1 VANQRKNGGP
11 GPNLLRELVGWALLF
26 AVLWGAYTLFKNPTT
41 PPAALT
47 YTEFVTKVEDGQ
59 VKDVKF
65 EIADVIQSGTG
76 TLKDGTKFTTIAP
89 LYDSRLYSL
98 LEEKGVQGDFD
109 KAQTNIW
116 VSLLVNVAPFILLLV
131 VWFFMMQRM
140 QGGQNNQVFGFGKSK
155 AKLFMDN
162 RPRVTFKDVAGLDE
176 AKEETGELIDYLKS
190 PKKFTAMGATIPKG
204 ALLVGPP
211 GCGKT
216 LLARAISGEAKVPF
230 FNVSGSEFVEM
241 FVGVGASRVR
251 DLFAQAKQYAPCIVF
266 IDEIDAVGRHRG
278 AGIGGGN
285 DEREQTLN
293 QLLVEMD
300 GFDAN
305 KGIIILAATNR
316 PDVLDPALLRPGRFD
331 RRIVVDLPDAKG
343 REEILKVHAENKPF
357 GPSVVF
363 STIAKETVGFTGAD
377 LENLLNE
384 SALLAVR
391 RDKQEISMDE
401 IEEAI
406 DKVIAGPQKK
416 SRVISEDER
425 KRIAYH
431 ESGHAVVGRA
441 LTPLE
446 EVHRI
451 SIVSRGM
458 ALGFTLQLPAEDRY
472 MRTRDELLNEVA
484 GLLGGSA
491 SEKLFL
497 GDTSTGPSNDL
508 ERATDIVHRMIR
520 AYGMSDKLG
529 PLTYGKSSDLVFLGK
544 ELSEERNYSEETAQA
559 IDAEA
564 RRFVE
569 EQYARATQVLEK
581 NRTVLE
587 NLVSVLLDKETLQ
600 GGELEEALRGVV
612 DLAGNSIAP
621 VSLAPKP
628 AGADGSTIAPQP
640 IP

>member
-1 VANQRKNGGP
+1 MANQKKNGGTA
-11 GPNLLRELVGWALLF
+11 PNLLKELIGWVLLF
-26 AVLWGAYTLFKNPTT
+26 AVLWGAYSLFKT
-41 PPAALT
+41 PVAQPAPLT
-47 YTEFVTKVEDGQ
+47 YTDFVAKVQAGE

-65 EIADVIQSGTG
+65 EISDVIQTGTG

-89 LYDSRLYSL
+89 LYDASLYPL
-98 LEEKGVQGDFD
+98 LVAKGVQGDFN
-109 KAQTNIW
+109 KAQTSIW
-116 VSLLVNVAPFILLLV
+116 LTLLINVLPFVLLIGF
-131 VWFFMMQRM
+131 WFFMMQRM

-176 AKEETGELIDYLKS
+176 AKEETGELIDYLKN
-190 PKKFTAMGATIPKG
+190 PKKFSVMGAQIPKG

-331 RRIVVDLPDAKG
+331 RRVVVDLPDAKG
-343 REEILKVHAENKPF
+343 REEILKVHASDKPF
-357 GPSVVF
+357 AADVKFG
-363 STIAKETVGFTGAD
+363 TIAKETAGFTGAD

-391 RDKQEISMDE
+391 RGRTDITMDE
-401 IEEAI
+401 VEEAI

-425 KRIAYH
+425 RRIAYH
-431 ESGHAVVGRA
+431 ESGHAVVGKA
-441 LTPLE
+441 LAARE

-458 ALGFTLQLPAEDRY
+458 ALGFTLQLPTEDRY
-472 MRTRDELLNEVA
+472 MRTSEELLRDVA

-497 GDTSTGPSNDL
+497 GSISTGPSNDL
-508 ERATDIVHRMIR
+508 ERATDVVHRMIR
-520 AYGMSDKLG
+520 AYGMSEKLG
-529 PLTYGKSSDLVFLGK
+529 PLTYGKTSDLVFLGK
-544 ELSEERNYSEETAQA
+544 ELSEERNYSEETAQT

-564 RRFVE
+564 RRLVE
-569 EQYARATQVLEK
+569 EQYQRATEVLEM
-581 NRTVLE
+581 NRVVLE
-587 NLVSVLLDKETLQ
+587 NLVTTLLDKETLQ
-600 GGELEEALRGVV
+600 GPELEEALRGVI
-612 DLAGNSIAP
+612 DLTASTVHIQAPASQSGSP
-621 VSLAPKP
+621 VSTQP
-628 AGADGSTIAPQP
+628 AS
-640 IP
+640 

>member
-1 VANQRKNGGP
+1 MADQRKTGGSNR
-11 GPNLLRELVGWALLF
+11 NLMKELIGWVLLF
-26 AVLWGAYTLFKNPTT
+26 IIIWGAYSLFTQ
-41 PPAALT
+41 PAAPATQLS
-47 YTEFVTKVEDGQ
+47 YTEFVAKVRAGE
-59 VKDVKF
+59 VKEVSFAISDV
-65 EIADVIQSGTG
+65 VQTGTG

-89 LYDSRLYSL
+89 LYDASLYPL
-98 LEEKGVQGDFD
+98 LVEKGVQGDFS
-109 KAQTNIW
+109 KVQTSIW
-116 VSLLVNVAPFILLLV
+116 VTLLLNILPYV
-131 VWFFMMQRM
+131 IIIGLWLFMMQRM
-140 QGGQNNQVFGFGKSK
+140 QGGQNNQVFGFGKSR
-155 AKLFMDN
+155 AQLFMDN

-176 AKEETGELIDYLKS
+176 AKEETGELIEYLKN
-190 PKKFTAMGATIPKG
+190 PKKFTAMGAKIPKG

-251 DLFAQAKQYAPCIVF
+251 DLFTQAKQYAPCIVF

-305 KGIIILAATNR
+305 RGIIVLAATNR

-343 REEILKVHAENKPF
+343 REEILKVHASGKPF
-357 GPSVVF
+357 APEVRF
-363 STIAKETVGFTGAD
+363 DTIAKETAGFTGAD

-391 RDKQEISMDE
+391 RGKTTITMDE
-401 IEEAI
+401 VEEAI

-425 KRIAYH
+425 RRIAYH
-431 ESGHAVVGRA
+431 EAGHAVVGKA
-441 LTPLE
+441 LASKE

-458 ALGFTLQLPAEDRY
+458 ALGFTLQLPTEDRY
-472 MRTRDELLNEVA
+472 MRTRDELLREVA

-497 GDTSTGPSNDL
+497 GSISTGPSNDL

-544 ELSEERNYSEETAQA
+544 ELSEERNYSEATAEE

-564 RRFVE
+564 RRLVE
-569 EQYARATQVLEK
+569 QQYQRATEVLET
-581 NRTVLE
+581 NRDALE
-587 NLVSVLLDKETLQ
+587 HLVALLLEKETLQ
-600 GGELEEALRGVV
+600 GAELDEALRPVKDQTGESGELPAAAAPPQAGPSVGVQ
-612 DLAGNSIAP
+612 
-621 VSLAPKP
+621 P
-628 AGADGSTIAPQP
+628 AS
-640 IP
+640 

>member
-1 VANQRKNGGP
+1 MANQKKNGGSN
-11 GPNLLRELVGWALLF
+11 PNLLKELIGWALLF
-26 AVLWGAYTLFKNPTT
+26 AILWGAWLLFR
-41 PPAALT
+41 PAVAQPAQLT
-47 YTEFVTKVEDGQ
+47 YTDFVAKVQAGE

-65 EIADVIQSGTG
+65 EISDVVQTGTG

-89 LYDSRLYSL
+89 LYDASLYPL
-98 LEEKGVQGDFD
+98 LVEKGVEGDFN
-109 KAQTNIW
+109 KAQTSIW
-116 VSLLVNVAPFILLLV
+116 LTLLINVLPFVLLIGF
-131 VWFFMMQRM
+131 WFFMMQRM

-176 AKEETGELIDYLKS
+176 AKEETGELIDYLKN
-190 PKKFTAMGATIPKG
+190 PKKFSVMGAQIPKG

-331 RRIVVDLPDAKG
+331 RRVVVDLPDAKG
-343 REEILKVHAENKPF
+343 REEILKVHASDKPF
-357 GPSVVF
+357 AADVLF
-363 STIAKETVGFTGAD
+363 ATIAKETAGFTGAD

-391 RDKQEISMDE
+391 RGKTDITMEE
-401 IEEAI
+401 VEEAI

-416 SRVISEDER
+416 SRVISADER
-425 KRIAYH
+425 RRIAYH
-431 ESGHAVVGRA
+431 ESGHAVVGKA
-441 LTPLE
+441 LAARE

-458 ALGFTLQLPAEDRY
+458 ALGFTLQLPTEDRY
-472 MRTRDELLNEVA
+472 MRTSEELLREVA

-497 GDTSTGPSNDL
+497 GSISTGPSNDL
-508 ERATDIVHRMIR
+508 ERATDVVHRMIR
-520 AYGMSDKLG
+520 AYGMSEKLG
-529 PLTYGKSSDLVFLGK
+529 PLTYGKTSDLVFLGK
-544 ELSEERNYSEETAQA
+544 ELSEERNYSEETAQT

-564 RRFVE
+564 RRLVE
-569 EQYARATQVLEK
+569 EQYRRATEVLEM
-581 NRTVLE
+581 NRAVLE
-587 NLVSVLLDKETLQ
+587 NLVTVLLDKETLQ
-600 GGELEEALRGVV
+600 GPELEEALRGVI
-612 DLAGNSIAP
+612 DLTASTVHVQAPASQSGLP
-621 VSLAPKP
+621 VSTQP
-628 AGADGSTIAPQP
+628 A
-640 IP
+640 

>member
-1 VANQRKNGGP
+1 MANQKKNGGSN
-11 GPNLLRELVGWALLF
+11 PNLLKELIGWVLLL
-26 AVLWGAYTLFKNPTT
+26 AILWGAYSLFKT
-41 PPAALT
+41 PVAQPAQLT
-47 YTEFVTKVEDGQ
+47 YTDFVAKVQAGE

-65 EIADVIQSGTG
+65 EISDVVQTGTG

-89 LYDSRLYSL
+89 LYDASLYPL
-98 LEEKGVQGDFD
+98 LVAKGVQGDFN
-109 KAQTNIW
+109 KAQTSIW
-116 VSLLVNVAPFILLLV
+116 LTLLINVLPFVLLIGF
-131 VWFFMMQRM
+131 WFFMMQRM

-176 AKEETGELIDYLKS
+176 AKEETGELIDYLKN
-190 PKKFTAMGATIPKG
+190 PKKFSVMGAQIPKG

-331 RRIVVDLPDAKG
+331 RRVVVDLPDARG
-343 REEILKVHAENKPF
+343 REEILKVHASDKPF
-357 GPSVVF
+357 AADVMF
-363 STIAKETVGFTGAD
+363 ATIAKETAGFTGAD

-391 RDKQEISMDE
+391 RGKKDITMEE
-401 IEEAI
+401 VEEAI

-416 SRVISEDER
+416 SRIISDDER
-425 KRIAYH
+425 RRIAYH
-431 ESGHAVVGRA
+431 ESGHAVVGKA
-441 LTPLE
+441 LAARE

-458 ALGFTLQLPAEDRY
+458 ALGFTLQLPTEDRY
-472 MRTRDELLNEVA
+472 MRTSEELLREVA

-497 GDTSTGPSNDL
+497 GSISTGPSNDL
-508 ERATDIVHRMIR
+508 ERATDVVHRMVR
-520 AYGMSDKLG
+520 AYGMSEKLG
-529 PLTYGKSSDLVFLGK
+529 PLTYGKTSDLVFLGK
-544 ELSEERNYSEETAQA
+544 ELSEERNYSEETAQI

-564 RRFVE
+564 RRLVE
-569 EQYARATQVLEK
+569 EQYQRATEVLEM
-581 NRTVLE
+581 NRVVLD
-587 NLVSVLLDKETLQ
+587 NLVTVLLDKETLQ
-600 GGELEEALRGVV
+600 GPELEEALRGVI
-612 DLAGNSIAP
+612 DLTASTVHIQAPASQSGSP
-621 VSLAPKP
+621 VSTQP
-628 AGADGSTIAPQP
+628 AS
-640 IP
+640 

>member
-1 VANQRKNGGP
+1 VANQKKNGGSN
-11 GPNLLRELVGWALLF
+11 PNLLKELIGWALLF
-26 AVLWGAYTLFKNPTT
+26 AVLWGAYSLFKT
-41 PPAALT
+41 PVAQPAPLT
-47 YTEFVTKVEDGQ
+47 YTDFVAKVQAGE

-65 EIADVIQSGTG
+65 EISDVVQTGTG

-89 LYDSRLYSL
+89 LYDASLYPL
-98 LEEKGVQGDFD
+98 LVAKGVQGDFN
-109 KAQTNIW
+109 KAQTSIW
-116 VSLLVNVAPFILLLV
+116 LTLLINVLPFVLLIGF
-131 VWFFMMQRM
+131 WFFMMQRM

-176 AKEETGELIDYLKS
+176 AKEETGELIDYLKN
-190 PKKFTAMGATIPKG
+190 PKKFSVMGAQIPKG

-331 RRIVVDLPDAKG
+331 RRVVVDLPDARG
-343 REEILKVHAENKPF
+343 REEILKVHASDKPF
-357 GPSVVF
+357 AADVMF
-363 STIAKETVGFTGAD
+363 ATIAKETAGFTGAD

-391 RDKQEISMDE
+391 RGKKDITMEE
-401 IEEAI
+401 VEEAI

-416 SRVISEDER
+416 SRIISDDER
-425 KRIAYH
+425 RRIAYH
-431 ESGHAVVGRA
+431 ESGHAVVGKA
-441 LTPLE
+441 LAARE

-458 ALGFTLQLPAEDRY
+458 ALGFTLQLPTEDRY
-472 MRTRDELLNEVA
+472 MRTSEELLREVA

-497 GDTSTGPSNDL
+497 GSISTGPSNDL
-508 ERATDIVHRMIR
+508 ERATDVVHRMVR
-520 AYGMSDKLG
+520 AYGMSEKLG
-529 PLTYGKSSDLVFLGK
+529 PLTYGKTSDLVFLGK
-544 ELSEERNYSEETAQA
+544 ELSEERNYSEETAQI

-564 RRFVE
+564 RRLVE
-569 EQYARATQVLEK
+569 EQYQRATEVLEM
-581 NRTVLE
+581 NRVVLD
-587 NLVSVLLDKETLQ
+587 NLVTVLLDKETLQ
-600 GGELEEALRGVV
+600 GPELEEALRGVI
-612 DLAGNSIAP
+612 DLTASTVHIQAPASQSGSP
-621 VSLAPKP
+621 VSTQP
-628 AGADGSTIAPQP
+628 AS
-640 IP
+640 

>member
-1 VANQRKNGGP
+1 MANQKKNGSSN
-11 GPNLLRELVGWALLF
+11 PNLLKELIGWVLLF
-26 AVLWGAYTLFKNPTT
+26 VILWAAWSVFKPPVTQPAQLSYTD
-41 PPAALT
+41 
-47 YTEFVTKVEDGQ
+47 FVAKVQAGD
-59 VKDVKF
+59 VKDVTF
-65 EIADVIQSGTG
+65 EISDVIQTGTG

-89 LYDSRLYSL
+89 LYDASLYPL
-98 LEEKGVQGDFD
+98 LVEKGVQGDFN
-109 KAQTNIW
+109 KVQTSIW
-116 VSLLVNVAPFILLLV
+116 ITLLINVLPYVLLIGLWV
-131 VWFFMMQRM
+131 FMMQRM

-176 AKEETGELIDYLKS
+176 AKEETGELIEYLKN

-251 DLFAQAKQYAPCIVF
+251 DLFTQAKQYAPCIVF

-331 RRIVVDLPDAKG
+331 RRVVVDLPDAKG
-343 REEILKVHAENKPF
+343 REEILKVHAADKPF
-357 GPSVVF
+357 AAGVAF
-363 STIAKETVGFTGAD
+363 STIAKETAGFTGAD

-391 RDKQEISMDE
+391 RGRTDITMDE
-401 IEEAI
+401 VEEAI

-425 KRIAYH
+425 RRIAFH
-431 ESGHAVVGRA
+431 EAGHAIVGKA
-441 LTPLE
+441 LAARE

-458 ALGFTLQLPAEDRY
+458 ALGYTLQLPTEDRY
-472 MRTRDELLNEVA
+472 MRTSEELLREVA

-497 GDTSTGPSNDL
+497 GSISTGPSNDL
-508 ERATDIVHRMIR
+508 ERATDVVHRMIR

-544 ELSEERNYSEETAQA
+544 ELSEERNYSEETAQT

-564 RRFVE
+564 RRLVE
-569 EQYARATQVLEK
+569 EQYQRATEVLEM
-581 NRTVLE
+581 NRAVME
-587 NLVSVLLDKETLQ
+587 NLVAVLLDKETLQ
-600 GGELEEALRGVV
+600 GPELEEALKGVI
-612 DLAGNSIAP
+612 DLTASTVQIQPPAP
-621 VSLAPKP
+621 P
-628 AGADGSTIAPQP
+628 AGAPSPQP
-640 IP
+640 AS

>member
-1 VANQRKNGGP
+1 MNSLQKNIALWLFISLVFVLLYHLFNQPKSAQENIIYSDFVSYAEKGQIVEVTIQGESISGKLNDGKN
-11 GPNLLRELVGWALLF
+11 
-26 AVLWGAYTLFKNPTT
+26 FK
-41 PPAALT
+41 T
-47 YTEFVTKVEDGQ
+47 YAP
-59 VKDVKF
+59 KDAGLMQ
-65 EIADVIQSGTG
+65 I
-76 TLKDGTKFTTIAP
+76 LKD
-89 LYDSRLYSL
+89 
-98 LEEKGVQGDFD
+98 KGVRIAS
-109 KAQTNIW
+109 KPAEESPWYMNVLISW
-116 VSLLVNVAPFILLLV
+116 VPMLLLV
-131 VWFFMMQRM
+131 GVWIFFMRQMQA
-140 QGGQNNQVFGFGKSK
+140 GGGKAMAFGKSK
-155 AKLFMDN
+155 ARLVTDKSKT
-162 RPRVTFKDVAGLDE
+162 VTFADVAGIDE
-176 AKEETGELIDYLKS
+176 AKAELEEVIEFLRD
-190 PKKFTAMGATIPKG
+190 PKKFTRLGARLPKG
-204 ALLVGPP
+204 LLLVGQP
-211 GCGKT
+211 GTGKT
-216 LLARAISGEAKVPF
+216 LLARAIAGEAEVPF
-230 FNVSGSEFVEM
+230 LSISGSDFVEM

-343 REEILKVHAENKPF
+343 REEILKVHASDKPF
-357 GPSVVF
+357 AVGVMFGV
-363 STIAKETVGFTGAD
+363 IAKETAGFTGAD

-391 RDKQEISMDE
+391 RGKTDITMEE
-401 IEEAI
+401 VEEAI

-416 SRVISEDER
+416 SRVISDDER
-425 KRIAYH
+425 RRIAYH
-431 ESGHAVVGRA
+431 EAGHAVVGKA
-441 LTPLE
+441 LAARE

-458 ALGFTLQLPAEDRY
+458 ALGFTLQLPTEDRY
-472 MRTRDELLNEVA
+472 MRTSEELLKEVA

-497 GDTSTGPSNDL
+497 GSISTGPSNDL
-508 ERATDIVHRMIR
+508 ERATDVVHRMIR

-544 ELSEERNYSEETAQA
+544 ELSEERNYSEETAET

-564 RRFVE
+564 RRLVE
-569 EQYARATQVLEK
+569 EQYRRATEILEM
-581 NRTVLE
+581 NRSVLE
-587 NLVSVLLDKETLQ
+587 NLVAVLLDKETLQ
-600 GGELEEALRGVV
+600 GPELIEALKGVI
-612 DLAGNSIAP
+612 DLTASTVEIQAPAAQSGSP
-621 VSLAPKP
+621 VSTQP
-628 AGADGSTIAPQP
+628 AS
-640 IP
+640 

>member
-1 VANQRKNGGP
+1 MANQKKNGGSN
-11 GPNLLRELVGWALLF
+11 PNLLKELIGWALLF
-26 AVLWGAYTLFKNPTT
+26 AILWGAYSLFKT
-41 PPAALT
+41 PVAQPAQLT
-47 YTEFVTKVEDGQ
+47 YTDFVTKVQAGE

-65 EIADVIQSGTG
+65 EIADVVQTGTG

-89 LYDSRLYSL
+89 LYDASLYPL
-98 LEEKGVQGDFD
+98 LIAKGVQGDFN
-109 KAQTNIW
+109 KAQTSIW
-116 VSLLVNVAPFILLLV
+116 VMLLTNVLPYVLLIGFL
-131 VWFFMMQRM
+131 FFMMQRM

-176 AKEETGELIDYLKS
+176 AKEETGELIDYLKN
-190 PKKFTAMGATIPKG
+190 PKKFSVMGAKIPKG

-331 RRIVVDLPDAKG
+331 RRVVVDLPDAKG
-343 REEILKVHAENKPF
+343 REEILKVHASDKPF
-357 GPSVVF
+357 VADVMFG
-363 STIAKETVGFTGAD
+363 TIAKETAGFTGAD

-391 RDKQEISMDE
+391 RGKADITMEE
-401 IEEAI
+401 VEEAI

-416 SRVISEDER
+416 SRIISDDER
-425 KRIAYH
+425 RRIAYH
-431 ESGHAVVGRA
+431 EAGHAVVGKA
-441 LTPLE
+441 LAARE

-458 ALGFTLQLPAEDRY
+458 ALGFTLQLPTEDRY
-472 MRTRDELLNEVA
+472 MRTSEELLRDVA

-497 GDTSTGPSNDL
+497 GSISTGPSNDL
-508 ERATDIVHRMIR
+508 ERATDVVHRMIR
-520 AYGMSDKLG
+520 AYGMSEKLG
-529 PLTYGKSSDLVFLGK
+529 PLTYGKTSDLVFLGK
-544 ELSEERNYSEETAQA
+544 ELSEERNYSEETAQT

-564 RRFVE
+564 RRLVE
-569 EQYARATQVLEK
+569 EQYQRATEVLEM
-581 NRTVLE
+581 NRVVLE
-587 NLVSVLLDKETLQ
+587 NLVTTLLDKETLQ
-600 GGELEEALRGVV
+600 GPELEEALKGVI
-612 DLAGNSIAP
+612 DLTASTVHIQAPASQSGSP
-621 VSLAPKP
+621 VSTQP
-628 AGADGSTIAPQP
+628 AS
-640 IP
+640 

>member
-1 VANQRKNGGP
+1 VANQKKNAGST
-11 GPNLLRELVGWALLF
+11 PNLLKELIGWALLF
-26 AVLWGAYTLFKNPTT
+26 AIIWGAYSVFR
-41 PPAALT
+41 PPVAQPAQLT
-47 YTEFVTKVEDGQ
+47 YTDFVARVQAGE

-65 EIADVIQSGTG
+65 EISDVVQTGTG

-89 LYDSRLYSL
+89 LYDASLYPL
-98 LEEKGVQGDFD
+98 LVAKGVQGDFN
-109 KAQTNIW
+109 KAQTSIW
-116 VSLLVNVAPFILLLV
+116 LTLLINVLPFVLLIGF
-131 VWFFMMQRM
+131 WFFMMQRM
-140 QGGQNNQVFGFGKSK
+140 QGGQNNQVFSFGKSK

-176 AKEETGELIDYLKS
+176 AKEETGELIDYLKN
-190 PKKFTAMGATIPKG
+190 PKKFSAMGAQIPKG

-331 RRIVVDLPDAKG
+331 RRVVVDLPDAKG
-343 REEILKVHAENKPF
+343 REEILKVHASDKPF
-357 GPSVVF
+357 AVDVRLG
-363 STIAKETVGFTGAD
+363 TIAKETAGFTGAD

-391 RDKQEISMDE
+391 RGKTDITMEE
-401 IEEAI
+401 VEEAI

-416 SRVISEDER
+416 SRVISADER
-425 KRIAYH
+425 RRIAYH
-431 ESGHAVVGRA
+431 ESGHAVVGKA
-441 LTPLE
+441 LAARE

-458 ALGFTLQLPAEDRY
+458 ALGFTLQLPTEDRY
-472 MRTRDELLNEVA
+472 MRTSEELLREVA

-497 GDTSTGPSNDL
+497 GSISTGPSNDL
-508 ERATDIVHRMIR
+508 ERATDVVHRMIR
-520 AYGMSDKLG
+520 AYGMSEKLG
-529 PLTYGKSSDLVFLGK
+529 PLTYGKTSDLVFLGK
-544 ELSEERNYSEETAQA
+544 ELSEERNYSEETAQT

-564 RRFVE
+564 RRLVE
-569 EQYARATQVLEK
+569 EQYRRATEVLEM
-581 NRTVLE
+581 NRAVLE
-587 NLVSVLLDKETLQ
+587 NLVTILLDKETLQ
-600 GGELEEALRGVV
+600 GPELEVALRGVI
-612 DLAGNSIAP
+612 DLTASTVHIQAPASQSGSP
-621 VSLAPKP
+621 VSTQSA
-628 AGADGSTIAPQP
+628 S
-640 IP
+640 

>member
-1 VANQRKNGGP
+1 VANQKKNAGSN
-11 GPNLLRELVGWALLF
+11 PNLLKELIGWALLF
-26 AVLWGAYTLFKNPTT
+26 AILWGAYSLFRPTVAQ
-41 PPAALT
+41 PAQLT
-47 YTEFVTKVEDGQ
+47 YTDFVARVQAGE

-65 EIADVIQSGTG
+65 EISDVVQTGTG

-89 LYDSRLYSL
+89 LYDASLYPL
-98 LEEKGVQGDFD
+98 LVEKGVQGDFN
-109 KAQTNIW
+109 KAQTSIW
-116 VSLLVNVAPFILLLV
+116 LTLLVNVLPFVLLIGF
-131 VWFFMMQRM
+131 WFFMMQRM
-140 QGGQNNQVFGFGKSK
+140 QGGQNNQVFSFGKSK

-176 AKEETGELIDYLKS
+176 AKEETGELIDYLKN
-190 PKKFTAMGATIPKG
+190 PKKFSAMGAKIPKG

-331 RRIVVDLPDAKG
+331 RRVVVDLPDAKG
-343 REEILKVHAENKPF
+343 REEILKVHASDKPF
-357 GPSVVF
+357 AVSVMLG
-363 STIAKETVGFTGAD
+363 TIAKETAGFTGAD

-391 RDKQEISMDE
+391 RGKTDITMEE
-401 IEEAI
+401 VEEAI

-416 SRVISEDER
+416 SRVISADER
-425 KRIAYH
+425 RRIAYH
-431 ESGHAVVGRA
+431 EGGHAVVGKA
-441 LTPLE
+441 LAARE

-458 ALGFTLQLPAEDRY
+458 ALGFTLQLPTEDRY
-472 MRTRDELLNEVA
+472 MRTSEELLREVA

-497 GDTSTGPSNDL
+497 GSISTGPSNDL
-508 ERATDIVHRMIR
+508 ERATDVVHRMIR
-520 AYGMSDKLG
+520 AYGMSEKLG
-529 PLTYGKSSDLVFLGK
+529 PLTYGKTSDLVFLGK
-544 ELSEERNYSEETAQA
+544 ELSEERNYSEETAQT

-564 RRFVE
+564 RRLVE
-569 EQYARATQVLEK
+569 EQYRRATEVLEM
-581 NRTVLE
+581 NRAVLE
-587 NLVSVLLDKETLQ
+587 SLVTVLLDKETLQ
-600 GGELEEALRGVV
+600 GPELEVALRGVI
-612 DLAGNSIAP
+612 DLTASTVHIQAPASQSGSP
-621 VSLAPKP
+621 VSTQP
-628 AGADGSTIAPQP
+628 AS
-640 IP
+640 

>member
-1 VANQRKNGGP
+1 VANQKKNGGSN
-11 GPNLLRELVGWALLF
+11 PNLLKELIGWALLF
-26 AVLWGAYTLFKNPTT
+26 AILWGAYQLFFSQ
-41 PPAALT
+41 PAAQPAQLT
-47 YTEFVTKVEDGQ
+47 YTDFVTKVQAGE

-65 EIADVIQSGTG
+65 AIADVIQTGTG

-89 LYDSRLYSL
+89 LYDASLYPLLIAKGVEGDFNKVQTSIWLTL
-98 LEEKGVQGDFD
+98 LESVLPY
-109 KAQTNIW
+109 
-116 VSLLVNVAPFILLLV
+116 VLLIGLWL
-131 VWFFMMQRM
+131 FMMQRM

-176 AKEETGELIDYLKS
+176 AKEETGELIDYLKN
-190 PKKFTAMGATIPKG
+190 PKKFSTMGAKIPKG

-331 RRIVVDLPDAKG
+331 RRVVVDLPDAKG
-343 REEILKVHAENKPF
+343 REEILKVHASDKPF
-357 GPSVVF
+357 AADVLFV
-363 STIAKETVGFTGAD
+363 TIAKETAGFTGAD

-391 RDKQEISMDE
+391 RGRTDITMEE
-401 IEEAI
+401 VEEAI

-416 SRVISEDER
+416 SRVISDDER
-425 KRIAYH
+425 RRIAYH
-431 ESGHAVVGRA
+431 ESGHAVVGKA
-441 LTPLE
+441 LAARE

-458 ALGFTLQLPAEDRY
+458 ALGFTLQLPTEDRY
-472 MRTRDELLNEVA
+472 MRTSEELLREVA

-497 GDTSTGPSNDL
+497 GSISTGPSNDL
-508 ERATDIVHRMIR
+508 ERATDVVHRMIR
-520 AYGMSDKLG
+520 AYGMSEKLG
-529 PLTYGKSSDLVFLGK
+529 PLTYGKTSDLVFLGK
-544 ELSEERNYSEETAQA
+544 ELSEERNYSEETAQT

-564 RRFVE
+564 RRLVE
-569 EQYARATQVLEK
+569 EQYRRATEVLEM
-581 NRTVLE
+581 NRVVLE
-587 NLVSVLLDKETLQ
+587 NLVTVLLDKETLQ
-600 GGELEEALRGVV
+600 GPELEEALRGVI
-612 DLAGNSIAP
+612 DLTASTVHIQAP
-621 VSLAPKP
+621 ASQSGSSVSTQP
-628 AGADGSTIAPQP
+628 A
-640 IP
+640 

>member
-1 VANQRKNGGP
+1 VANQKKNGGSN
-11 GPNLLRELVGWALLF
+11 PNLLKELIGWVLLL
-26 AVLWGAYTLFKNPTT
+26 AILWGAYSLFKT
-41 PPAALT
+41 PVAQPAPLT
-47 YTEFVTKVEDGQ
+47 YTDFVAKVQAGE

-65 EIADVIQSGTG
+65 EISDVIQIGTG

-89 LYDSRLYSL
+89 LYDASLYPML
-98 LEEKGVQGDFD
+98 VAKGVQGDFN
-109 KAQTNIW
+109 KAQTSIW
-116 VSLLVNVAPFILLLV
+116 LTLLINVLPFVLLIGF
-131 VWFFMMQRM
+131 WFFMMQRM

-176 AKEETGELIDYLKS
+176 AKEETGELIDYLKN
-190 PKKFTAMGATIPKG
+190 PKKFSVMGAQIPKG

-331 RRIVVDLPDAKG
+331 RRVVVDLPDAKG
-343 REEILKVHAENKPF
+343 REEILKVHASDKPF
-357 GPSVVF
+357 AVDVIF
-363 STIAKETVGFTGAD
+363 ATIAKETVGFTGAD

-391 RDKQEISMDE
+391 RGKTDITMEE
-401 IEEAI
+401 VEEAI

-416 SRVISEDER
+416 SRVISADER
-425 KRIAYH
+425 RRIAYH
-431 ESGHAVVGRA
+431 EAGHAVVGKA
-441 LTPLE
+441 LAARE

-458 ALGFTLQLPAEDRY
+458 ALGFTLQLPTEDRY
-472 MRTRDELLNEVA
+472 MRTSEELLRDVA

-497 GDTSTGPSNDL
+497 GSISTGPSNDL
-508 ERATDIVHRMIR
+508 ERATDVVHRMIR
-520 AYGMSDKLG
+520 AYGMSEKLG
-529 PLTYGKSSDLVFLGK
+529 PLTYGKTSDLVFLGK
-544 ELSEERNYSEETAQA
+544 ELSEERNYSEETAQT

-564 RRFVE
+564 RRLVE
-569 EQYARATQVLEK
+569 EQYQRATEVLEM
-581 NRTVLE
+581 NRAVLD
-587 NLVSVLLDKETLQ
+587 NLVTVLLDKETLQ
-600 GGELEEALRGVV
+600 GPELEEALRGVI
-612 DLAGNSIAP
+612 DLTASTVHIQAPASQSGSP
-621 VSLAPKP
+621 VSTQP
-628 AGADGSTIAPQP
+628 AS
-640 IP
+640 

>member
-1 VANQRKNGGP
+1 VANQKKNGGSN
-11 GPNLLRELVGWALLF
+11 PNLLKELIGWTLLF
-26 AVLWGAYTLFKNPTT
+26 AILWGAYTLFFR
-41 PPAALT
+41 PAVAQPAPLT
-47 YTEFVTKVEDGQ
+47 YTDFVARVQAGE

-65 EIADVIQSGTG
+65 EISDVVQTGTG

-89 LYDSRLYSL
+89 LYDASLYPL
-98 LEEKGVQGDFD
+98 LVEKGVQGDFN
-109 KAQTNIW
+109 KAQTSIW
-116 VSLLVNVAPFILLLV
+116 LTLLINVLPFVLLVGF
-131 VWFFMMQRM
+131 WFFMMQRM
-140 QGGQNNQVFGFGKSK
+140 QGGQNNQVFSFGKSK
-155 AKLFMDN
+155 ARLFMDN

-176 AKEETGELIDYLKS
+176 AKEETGELIDYLKN
-190 PKKFTAMGATIPKG
+190 PKKFSAMGAQIPKG

-331 RRIVVDLPDAKG
+331 RRVVVDLPDAKG
-343 REEILKVHAENKPF
+343 REEILKVHASDKPF
-357 GPSVVF
+357 AVDVMLG
-363 STIAKETVGFTGAD
+363 TIAKETAGFTGAD

-391 RDKQEISMDE
+391 RGKTDIAMEE
-401 IEEAI
+401 VEEAI

-416 SRVISEDER
+416 SRVISADER
-425 KRIAYH
+425 RRIAYH
-431 ESGHAVVGRA
+431 EAGHAVVGKA
-441 LTPLE
+441 LAARE

-458 ALGFTLQLPAEDRY
+458 ALGFTLQLPTEDRY
-472 MRTRDELLNEVA
+472 MRTSEELLREVA
-484 GLLGGSA
+484 GQLGGSA

-497 GDTSTGPSNDL
+497 GSISTGPSNDL
-508 ERATDIVHRMIR
+508 ERATDVVHRMIR
-520 AYGMSDKLG
+520 AYGMSEKLG
-529 PLTYGKSSDLVFLGK
+529 PLTYGKTSDLVFLGK
-544 ELSEERNYSEETAQA
+544 ELSEERNYSEETAQT

-564 RRFVE
+564 RRLVE
-569 EQYARATQVLEK
+569 EQYRRATEVLEM
-581 NRTVLE
+581 NRAVLE
-587 NLVSVLLDKETLQ
+587 NLVTVLLDKETLQ
-600 GGELEEALRGVV
+600 GPELEVALRGVI
-612 DLAGNSIAP
+612 DLTASTVHIQAPASQSGSP
-621 VSLAPKP
+621 VSTEP
-628 AGADGSTIAPQP
+628 AS
-640 IP
+640 

>member
-1 VANQRKNGGP
+1 VANQKKNGGAN
-11 GPNLLRELVGWALLF
+11 PNLLKELIGWALLL
-26 AVLWGAYTLFKNPTT
+26 AILWGAYSLFKPTVAQ
-41 PPAALT
+41 PVQLT
-47 YTEFVTKVEDGQ
+47 YTDFVIKVQAGQ

-65 EIADVIQSGTG
+65 EIADVIQTGTG

-89 LYDSRLYSL
+89 LYDASLYPML
-98 LEEKGVQGDFD
+98 IAKGVQGDFN
-109 KAQTNIW
+109 KAQTSIW
-116 VSLLVNVAPFILLLV
+116 MTLLINVLPFVLMIGFL
-131 VWFFMMQRM
+131 FFMMQRA

-176 AKEETGELIDYLKS
+176 AKEETGELIDYLKN
-190 PKKFTAMGATIPKG
+190 PKKFSVMGAKIPKG

-331 RRIVVDLPDAKG
+331 RRVVVDLPDAKG
-343 REEILKVHAENKPF
+343 REEILKVHASDKPF
-357 GPSVVF
+357 VAGVMF
-363 STIAKETVGFTGAD
+363 GTIAKETAGFTGAD

-391 RDKQEISMDE
+391 RGKTEITME
-401 IEEAI
+401 EVEEAI

-416 SRVISEDER
+416 SRVISDDER
-425 KRIAYH
+425 RRIAYH
-431 ESGHAVVGRA
+431 EAGHAVVGKA
-441 LTPLE
+441 LAARE

-458 ALGFTLQLPAEDRY
+458 ALGFTLQLPTEDRY
-472 MRTRDELLNEVA
+472 MRTSEELLRDVA

-497 GDTSTGPSNDL
+497 GSISTGPSNDL
-508 ERATDIVHRMIR
+508 ERATDVVHRMIR
-520 AYGMSDKLG
+520 AYGMSEKLG
-529 PLTYGKSSDLVFLGK
+529 PLTYGKTSDLVFLGK
-544 ELSEERNYSEETAQA
+544 ELSEERNYSEETAQT

-564 RRFVE
+564 RRLVE
-569 EQYARATQVLEK
+569 EQYQRATEVLEM
-581 NRTVLE
+581 NRVVLE
-587 NLVSVLLDKETLQ
+587 NLVTTLLDKETLQ
-600 GGELEEALRGVV
+600 GPELEEALKGVI
-612 DLAGNSIAP
+612 DLTASTVHIQAPASQSGSP
-621 VSLAPKP
+621 VSTQP
-628 AGADGSTIAPQP
+628 AS
-640 IP
+640 

>member
-1 VANQRKNGGP
+1 MANQKKNGSSN
-11 GPNLLRELVGWALLF
+11 PNLLKELIGWVLLF
-26 AVLWGAYTLFKNPTT
+26 VILWAAWSTFR
-41 PPAALT
+41 PAATQPAQLS
-47 YTEFVTKVEDGQ
+47 YTDFVAKVQAG
-59 VKDVKF
+59 DVKEVTF
-65 EIADVIQSGTG
+65 EIADVIQTGTG

-89 LYDSRLYSL
+89 LYDASLYPL
-98 LEEKGVQGDFD
+98 LVEKGVQGDFN
-109 KAQTNIW
+109 KVQTSIW
-116 VSLLVNVAPFILLLV
+116 LTLLINVLPYVLLIGLWV
-131 VWFFMMQRM
+131 FMMQRM

-176 AKEETGELIDYLKS
+176 AKEETGELIEYLKN

-251 DLFAQAKQYAPCIVF
+251 DLFTQAKQYAPCIVF

-331 RRIVVDLPDAKG
+331 RRVVVDLPDAKG
-343 REEILKVHAENKPF
+343 REEILKVHAAGKPF
-357 GPSVVF
+357 AAGVAF
-363 STIAKETVGFTGAD
+363 STIAKETAGFTGAD

-391 RDKQEISMDE
+391 RGKTDITMEE
-401 IEEAI
+401 VEEAI

-425 KRIAYH
+425 RRIAFH
-431 ESGHAVVGRA
+431 EAGHAVVGKA
-441 LTPLE
+441 LAARE

-458 ALGFTLQLPAEDRY
+458 ALGYTLQLPTEDRY
-472 MRTRDELLNEVA
+472 MRTAEELLREVA

-497 GDTSTGPSNDL
+497 GSISTGPSNDL
-508 ERATDIVHRMIR
+508 ERATDVVHRMIR

-544 ELSEERNYSEETAQA
+544 ELSEERNYSEETAQT

-564 RRFVE
+564 RRLVE
-569 EQYARATQVLEK
+569 EQYQRATEILEM
-581 NRTVLE
+581 NRAVLE
-587 NLVSVLLDKETLQ
+587 NLVATLLEKETLQ
-600 GGELEEALRGVV
+600 GPELEAALKGVI
-612 DLAGNSIAP
+612 DLTASTVQIQPPAAP
-621 VSLAPKP
+621 VS
-628 AGADGSTIAPQP
+628 PQP
-640 IP
+640 AS

>member
-1 VANQRKNGGP
+1 VANQKKNGGSN
-11 GPNLLRELVGWALLF
+11 PNLLKELIGWALLF
-26 AVLWGAYTLFKNPTT
+26 AILWGAWSLFK
-41 PPAALT
+41 PPVTQPVQLT
-47 YTEFVTKVEDGQ
+47 YTDFVAKVQAGE
-59 VKDVKF
+59 VKDVTF
-65 EIADVIQSGTG
+65 EIADVIQTGTG

-89 LYDSRLYSL
+89 LYDASLYSL
-98 LEEKGVQGDFD
+98 LVEKGVEGNFN
-109 KAQTNIW
+109 KVQTSIWLTLLMNILPY
-116 VSLLVNVAPFILLLV
+116 VLLIGI
-131 VWFFMMQRM
+131 WFFMMQRM

-155 AKLFMDN
+155 ARLFMDN

-190 PKKFTAMGATIPKG
+190 PKKFSTMGAKIPKG

-343 REEILKVHAENKPF
+343 REEILKVHASDKPF
-357 GPSVVF
+357 AVSVMF
-363 STIAKETVGFTGAD
+363 STIAKETAGFTGAD

-391 RDKQEISMDE
+391 RGKTDITMEE
-401 IEEAI
+401 VEEAI

-416 SRVISEDER
+416 SRVISDDER
-425 KRIAYH
+425 RRIAYH
-431 ESGHAVVGRA
+431 ESGHAVVGKA
-441 LTPLE
+441 LAARE

-458 ALGFTLQLPAEDRY
+458 ALGFTLQLPTEDRY
-472 MRTRDELLNEVA
+472 MRTSEELLKEVA

-497 GDTSTGPSNDL
+497 GSISTGPSNDL
-508 ERATDIVHRMIR
+508 ERATDVVHRMIR

-544 ELSEERNYSEETAQA
+544 ELSEERNYSEETAQT

-564 RRFVE
+564 RRLVE
-569 EQYARATQVLEK
+569 EQYRRATEILEM
-581 NRTVLE
+581 NRAVLE
-587 NLVSVLLDKETLQ
+587 NLVAVLLDKETLQ
-600 GGELEEALRGVV
+600 GPELIEALKGVI
-612 DLAGNSIAP
+612 DLTASTVEIQAP
-621 VSLAPKP
+621 AAQSGSPLSTQP
-628 AGADGSTIAPQP
+628 AS
-640 IP
+640 

>member
-1 VANQRKNGGP
+1 MANQKKNGGSN
-11 GPNLLRELVGWALLF
+11 PNLLKELIGWVLLL
-26 AVLWGAYTLFKNPTT
+26 AILWGAWALFRPTVAQ
-41 PPAALT
+41 PAQLT
-47 YTEFVTKVEDGQ
+47 YTDFVTRVQAGE

-65 EIADVIQSGTG
+65 EISDVIQTGTG
-76 TLKDGTKFTTIAP
+76 TLKDGTKFTTVAP
-89 LYDSRLYSL
+89 LYDASLYPL
-98 LEEKGVQGDFD
+98 LIAKGVQGDFN
-109 KAQTNIW
+109 KAQTSIW
-116 VSLLVNVAPFILLLV
+116 LTLLSSVLPFVLLIGF
-131 VWFFMMQRM
+131 WFFMMQRM

-176 AKEETGELIDYLKS
+176 AKEETGELIDYLKN
-190 PKKFTAMGATIPKG
+190 PKKFSTMGAKIPKG

-331 RRIVVDLPDAKG
+331 RRVVVDLPDAKG
-343 REEILKVHAENKPF
+343 REEILKVHASDKPF
-357 GPSVVF
+357 AADVMFV
-363 STIAKETVGFTGAD
+363 TIAKETAGFTGAD

-391 RDKQEISMDE
+391 RGRTDITMEE
-401 IEEAI
+401 VEEAI

-416 SRVISEDER
+416 SRVISDDER
-425 KRIAYH
+425 RRIAYH
-431 ESGHAVVGRA
+431 ESGHAVVGKA
-441 LTPLE
+441 LAARE

-458 ALGFTLQLPAEDRY
+458 ALGFTLQLPTEDRY
-472 MRTRDELLNEVA
+472 MRTSEELLREVA

-497 GDTSTGPSNDL
+497 GSISTGPSNDL
-508 ERATDIVHRMIR
+508 ERATDVVHRMIR
-520 AYGMSDKLG
+520 AYGMSEKLG
-529 PLTYGKSSDLVFLGK
+529 PLTYGKTSDLVFLGK
-544 ELSEERNYSEETAQA
+544 ELSEERNYSEETAQT

-564 RRFVE
+564 RRLVE
-569 EQYARATQVLEK
+569 EQYQRATEVLEM
-581 NRTVLE
+581 NRVVLE
-587 NLVSVLLDKETLQ
+587 NLVTVLLDKETLQ
-600 GGELEEALRGVV
+600 GPELEMALKGVI
-612 DLAGNSIAP
+612 DLTASTVHIQAPASQSGSP
-621 VSLAPKP
+621 VSTQP
-628 AGADGSTIAPQP
+628 AS
-640 IP
+640 

>member
-1 VANQRKNGGP
+1 MANQKKTGSSN
-11 GPNLLRELVGWALLF
+11 PNLLKELIGWALLF
-26 AVLWGAYTLFKNPTT
+26 VIMWGAWAMFKPPVSQPIQLSYTD
-41 PPAALT
+41 
-47 YTEFVTKVEDGQ
+47 FVTRVQAGD
-59 VKDVKF
+59 VKDVTF
-65 EIADVIQSGTG
+65 EISDAIQVGTG

-89 LYDSRLYSL
+89 LYDASLYPL
-98 LEEKGVQGDFD
+98 LVEKGVVGDFSNP
-109 KAQTNIW
+109 QRSVWLT
-116 VSLLVNVAPFILLLV
+116 LLLNIGSYV
-131 VWFFMMQRM
+131 LLIGVFFFMMQRM
-140 QGGQNNQVFGFGKSK
+140 QGGQNNQVFGFGKSR

-176 AKEETGELIDYLKS
+176 AKEETGELIEYLKN
-190 PKKFTAMGATIPKG
+190 PKKFTTMGATIPKG

-251 DLFAQAKQYAPCIVF
+251 DLFTQAKQYAPCIVF

-331 RRIVVDLPDAKG
+331 RRVVIDLPDAKG
-343 REEILKVHAENKPF
+343 REEILKVHAAGKPF
-357 GPSVVF
+357 AANVSF
-363 STIAKETVGFTGAD
+363 STIAKETAGFTGAD

-391 RDKQEISMDE
+391 RSKTEITMDE
-401 IEEAI
+401 VEEAI

-425 KRIAYH
+425 RRIAFH
-431 ESGHAVVGRA
+431 ESGHAVVGKA
-441 LTPLE
+441 LAARE

-458 ALGFTLQLPAEDRY
+458 ALGYTLQLPTEDRY
-472 MRTRDELLNEVA
+472 MRTSEELLREVA

-497 GDTSTGPSNDL
+497 GSISTGPSNDL
-508 ERATDIVHRMIR
+508 ERATDVVHRMIR

-564 RRFVE
+564 RRLVE
-569 EQYARATQVLEK
+569 EQYQRATEILEM
-581 NRTVLE
+581 NRAVVE
-587 NLVSVLLDKETLQ
+587 NLVKVLLEKETLQ
-600 GGELEEALRGVV
+600 GPELEEVLKGVI
-612 DLAGNSIAP
+612 DLTASTVQIQPPAASSGAP
-621 VSLAPKP
+621 VS
-628 AGADGSTIAPQP
+628 PQP
-640 IP
+640 AL

>member
-1 VANQRKNGGP
+1 MANQKKNGGTN
-11 GPNLLRELVGWALLF
+11 PNLLKELIGWALLF
-26 AVLWGAYTLFKNPTT
+26 AILWGAYSLFKPTVAQ
-41 PPAALT
+41 PVQLT
-47 YTEFVTKVEDGQ
+47 YTDFVTKVQAGE

-65 EIADVIQSGTG
+65 EIADVIQTGTG

-89 LYDSRLYSL
+89 LYDASLYPML
-98 LEEKGVQGDFD
+98 IAKGVQGDFN
-109 KAQTNIW
+109 KAQTSIW
-116 VSLLVNVAPFILLLV
+116 MTLLINVLPFVLLIGF
-131 VWFFMMQRM
+131 WFFMMQRM

-176 AKEETGELIDYLKS
+176 AKEETGELIDYLKN
-190 PKKFTAMGATIPKG
+190 PKKFTAMGAKIPKG

-331 RRIVVDLPDAKG
+331 RRVVVDLPDAKG
-343 REEILKVHAENKPF
+343 REEILKVHASDKPF
-357 GPSVVF
+357 VAGVMF
-363 STIAKETVGFTGAD
+363 ATIAKETAGFTGAD

-391 RDKQEISMDE
+391 RGKTEITME
-401 IEEAI
+401 EVEEAI

-416 SRVISEDER
+416 SRVISDDER
-425 KRIAYH
+425 RRIAYH
-431 ESGHAVVGRA
+431 EAGHAVVGKA
-441 LTPLE
+441 LAARE

-458 ALGFTLQLPAEDRY
+458 ALGFTLQLPTEDRY
-472 MRTRDELLNEVA
+472 MRTSEELLREVA

-497 GDTSTGPSNDL
+497 GSISTGPSNDL
-508 ERATDIVHRMIR
+508 ERATDVVHRMIR
-520 AYGMSDKLG
+520 AYGMSEKLG
-529 PLTYGKSSDLVFLGK
+529 PLTYGKTSDLVFLGK
-544 ELSEERNYSEETAQA
+544 ELSEERNYSEETAQT

-564 RRFVE
+564 RRLVE
-569 EQYARATQVLEK
+569 EQYQRATEVLEM
-581 NRTVLE
+581 NRAVLD
-587 NLVSVLLDKETLQ
+587 NLVTVLLDKETLQ
-600 GGELEEALRGVV
+600 GPELEEALRGVI
-612 DLAGNSIAP
+612 DLTASTVHIQAPASQSGSP
-621 VSLAPKP
+621 VSTQP
-628 AGADGSTIAPQP
+628 AS
-640 IP
+640 

>member
-1 VANQRKNGGP
+1 MANQKKTGGSN
-11 GPNLLRELVGWALLF
+11 PNLLKELIGWALLF
-26 AVLWGAYTLFKNPTT
+26 AILWGAYSLFK
-41 PPAALT
+41 PPATQPSVLT
-47 YTEFVTKVEDGQ
+47 YTAFVGKVQAGE
-59 VKDVKF
+59 VKDVTF
-65 EIADVIQSGTG
+65 VISDVVQTGTG

-89 LYDSRLYSL
+89 LYDASLYPL
-98 LEEKGVQGDFD
+98 LVDKGVQGDFN
-109 KAQTNIW
+109 KAQTSIW
-116 VSLLVNVAPFILLLV
+116 LTLLLNV
-131 VWFFMMQRM
+131 GSYVLLIGVFFFMMQRM
-140 QGGQNNQVFGFGKSK
+140 QGGQSNQVFSFGKSK

-176 AKEETGELIDYLKS
+176 AKEETGELIDYLKN
-190 PKKFTAMGATIPKG
+190 PKKFSGMGAKIPKG

-216 LLARAISGEAKVPF
+216 LLARAVSGEAKVPF

-251 DLFAQAKQYAPCIVF
+251 DLFTQAKQYAPCIVF

-331 RRIVVDLPDAKG
+331 RRVVVDLPDAKG
-343 REEILKVHAENKPF
+343 REDILKVHAADKPF
-357 GPSVVF
+357 APEVTF
-363 STIAKETVGFTGAD
+363 TTIARETAGFTGAD

-391 RDKQEISMDE
+391 RGRADITMSEV
-401 IEEAI
+401 EEAI

-416 SRVISEDER
+416 SRIISDDER
-425 KRIAYH
+425 RRIAYH
-431 ESGHAVVGRA
+431 EAGHAVVGKA
-441 LTPLE
+441 LAARE

-458 ALGFTLQLPAEDRY
+458 ALGFTLQLPTEDRY
-472 MRTRDELLNEVA
+472 MRTSDELLREVA

-497 GDTSTGPSNDL
+497 GSISTGPSNDL

-520 AYGMSDKLG
+520 AYGMSEKLG
-529 PLTYGKSSDLVFLGK
+529 PVTYGKSSDLVFLGK
-544 ELSEERNYSEETAQA
+544 ELSEERNYSEDTAQI

-564 RRFVE
+564 RTLVE
-569 EQYARATQVLEK
+569 QQYRRATEILEMNRAVLDS
-581 NRTVLE
+581 
-587 NLVSVLLDKETLQ
+587 LVNVLLEKETLQ
-600 GGELEEALRGVV
+600 GPELEDALKGVIDMTATTV
-612 DLAGNSIAP
+612 QIQAP
-621 VSLAPKP
+621 AASPSPPVVPSTQP
-628 AGADGSTIAPQP
+628 AS
-640 IP
+640 

>member
-1 VANQRKNGGP
+1 VANQKKNGGSN
-11 GPNLLRELVGWALLF
+11 PNLLKELIGWALLF
-26 AVLWGAYTLFKNPTT
+26 AILWGAWSLFRPTVAQ
-41 PPAALT
+41 PAQLT
-47 YTEFVTKVEDGQ
+47 YTDFVTKVQAGE
-59 VKDVKF
+59 VKDIKF
-65 EIADVIQSGTG
+65 EISDVVQTGTG

-89 LYDSRLYSL
+89 LYDASLYPL
-98 LEEKGVQGDFD
+98 LIAKGVQGDFN
-109 KAQTNIW
+109 KVQTSIW
-116 VSLLVNVAPFILLLV
+116 LTLLVNVLPYVLLIGL
-131 VWFFMMQRM
+131 WLFMMQRM
-140 QGGQNNQVFGFGKSK
+140 QGGQNNQVFSFGKSK

-176 AKEETGELIDYLKS
+176 AKEETGELIDYLKN
-190 PKKFTAMGATIPKG
+190 PKKFSAMGAKIPKG

-331 RRIVVDLPDAKG
+331 RRVVVDLPDAKG
-343 REEILKVHAENKPF
+343 REEILKVHASDKPF
-357 GPSVVF
+357 AVDVMF
-363 STIAKETVGFTGAD
+363 VTIAKETAGFTGAD

-391 RDKQEISMDE
+391 RGKTDITMEE
-401 IEEAI
+401 VEEAI

-416 SRVISEDER
+416 SRVISDDER
-425 KRIAYH
+425 RRIAYH
-431 ESGHAVVGRA
+431 ESGHAVVGKA
-441 LTPLE
+441 LAARE

-458 ALGFTLQLPAEDRY
+458 ALGFTLQLPTEDRY
-472 MRTRDELLNEVA
+472 MRTSEELLREVA

-497 GDTSTGPSNDL
+497 GSISTGPSNDL
-508 ERATDIVHRMIR
+508 ERATDVVHRMIR
-520 AYGMSDKLG
+520 AYGMSEKLG
-529 PLTYGKSSDLVFLGK
+529 PLTYGKTSDLVFLGK
-544 ELSEERNYSEETAQA
+544 ELSEERNYSEETAQT

-564 RRFVE
+564 RRLVE
-569 EQYARATQVLEK
+569 EQYQRATEVLEM
-581 NRTVLE
+581 NRAVLE
-587 NLVSVLLDKETLQ
+587 NLVTVLLDKETLQ
-600 GGELEEALRGVV
+600 GPELEVALKGVI
-612 DLAGNSIAP
+612 DLTASTVHIQAP
-621 VSLAPKP
+621 ASHSGSPVGTQP
-628 AGADGSTIAPQP
+628 AS
-640 IP
+640 

>member
-1 VANQRKNGGP
+1 VANQKKNGGSN
-11 GPNLLRELVGWALLF
+11 PNLLKELIGWALLF
-26 AVLWGAYTLFKNPTT
+26 AVLWGAYSLFKT
-41 PPAALT
+41 PVAQPAPLT
-47 YTEFVTKVEDGQ
+47 YTDFVAKVQAGE

-65 EIADVIQSGTG
+65 EISDVIQTGTG

-89 LYDSRLYSL
+89 LYDASLYPL
-98 LEEKGVQGDFD
+98 LVAKGVQGDFN
-109 KAQTNIW
+109 KAQTSIW
-116 VSLLVNVAPFILLLV
+116 LTLLINVLPFVLLIGF
-131 VWFFMMQRM
+131 WFFMMQRM

-176 AKEETGELIDYLKS
+176 AKEETGELIDYLKN
-190 PKKFTAMGATIPKG
+190 PKKFSVMGAQIPKG

-331 RRIVVDLPDAKG
+331 RRVVVDLPDAKG
-343 REEILKVHAENKPF
+343 REEILKVHASDKPF
-357 GPSVVF
+357 AADVKFG
-363 STIAKETVGFTGAD
+363 TIAKETAGFTGAD

-391 RDKQEISMDE
+391 RGRTDITMDE
-401 IEEAI
+401 VEEAI

-425 KRIAYH
+425 RRIAYH
-431 ESGHAVVGRA
+431 ESGHAVVGKA
-441 LTPLE
+441 LAARE

-458 ALGFTLQLPAEDRY
+458 ALGFTLQLPTEDRY
-472 MRTRDELLNEVA
+472 MRTSEELLRDVA

-497 GDTSTGPSNDL
+497 GSISTGPSNDL
-508 ERATDIVHRMIR
+508 ERATDVVHRMIR
-520 AYGMSDKLG
+520 AYGMSEKLG
-529 PLTYGKSSDLVFLGK
+529 PLTYGKTSDLVFLGK
-544 ELSEERNYSEETAQA
+544 ELSEERNYSEETAQT

-564 RRFVE
+564 RRLVE
-569 EQYARATQVLEK
+569 EQYQRATEVLEM
-581 NRTVLE
+581 NRVVLE
-587 NLVSVLLDKETLQ
+587 NLVTVLLDKETLQ
-600 GGELEEALRGVV
+600 GPELEEALKGVI
-612 DLAGNSIAP
+612 DLTASIVHIQAPASQSGSP
-621 VSLAPKP
+621 VSTQP
-628 AGADGSTIAPQP
+628 AS
-640 IP
+640 

>member
-1 VANQRKNGGP
+1 MANLKKNGGSN
-11 GPNLLRELVGWALLF
+11 PNLLKELIGWALLF
-26 AVLWGAYTLFKNPTT
+26 AIIWGAWTVFNKPSVQ
-41 PPAALT
+41 PSVLT
-47 YTEFVTKVEDGQ
+47 YTDFIAKVQASE

-65 EIADVIQSGTG
+65 QIADVVQTGTG

-89 LYDSRLYSL
+89 LYDASLYSL
-98 LEEKGVQGDFD
+98 LVEKGVQGDFN
-109 KAQTNIW
+109 KAQTSIW
-116 VSLLVNVAPFILLLV
+116 LTLLINVVPYVLLIGLWV
-131 VWFFMMQRM
+131 FMMQRM

-155 AKLFMDN
+155 AQLFMDN

-176 AKEETGELIDYLKS
+176 AKEETGELIEYLKN
-190 PKKFTAMGATIPKG
+190 PRKFSAMGAKIPKG

-216 LLARAISGEAKVPF
+216 LLARAVSGEAKVPF

-251 DLFAQAKQYAPCIVF
+251 DLFTQAKQYAPCIVF

-331 RRIVVDLPDAKG
+331 RRVVVDLPDAKG
-343 REEILKVHAENKPF
+343 REDILKVHAADKPF
-357 GPSVVF
+357 AAEVTF
-363 STIAKETVGFTGAD
+363 ATIARETAGFTGAD

-391 RDKQEISMDE
+391 RGRADITMEE
-401 IEEAI
+401 VEEAI

-416 SRVISEDER
+416 SRIISDDER
-425 KRIAYH
+425 RRIAYH
-431 ESGHAVVGRA
+431 EAGHAVVGKA
-441 LTPLE
+441 LAARE

-458 ALGFTLQLPAEDRY
+458 ALGFTLQLPTEDRY
-472 MRTRDELLNEVA
+472 MRTSDELLREVA

-497 GDTSTGPSNDL
+497 GSISTGPSNDL

-520 AYGMSDKLG
+520 AYGMSEKLG
-529 PLTYGKSSDLVFLGK
+529 PVTYGKSSDLVFLGK
-544 ELSEERNYSEETAQA
+544 ELSEERNYSEDTAQT

-569 EQYARATQVLEK
+569 QQYQRATEILEMNRAVLEK
-581 NRTVLE
+581 
-587 NLVSVLLDKETLQ
+587 LVGVLLDKETLQ
-600 GGELEEALRGVV
+600 GAELEEALRGVI
-612 DLAGNSIAP
+612 DLTATPLQPQASA
-621 VSLAPKP
+621 
-628 AGADGSTIAPQP
+628 APQP
-640 IP
+640 GQVISGTQPAS

>member
-1 VANQRKNGGP
+1 MANQKKNGGAS
-11 GPNLLRELVGWALLF
+11 PNLLKELIGWVLLF
-26 AVLWGAYTLFKNPTT
+26 AILWGAWTLFK
-41 PPAALT
+41 PPEAQPAQLT
-47 YTEFVTKVEDGQ
+47 YTDFVARVRAGE

-65 EIADVIQSGTG
+65 EIADVIQTGTG

-89 LYDSRLYSL
+89 LFDSSLYPL
-98 LEEKGVQGDFD
+98 LVEKGVQGDFN
-109 KAQTNIW
+109 KVQTSIW
-116 VSLLVNVAPFILLLV
+116 LTLLVNVLPYVLLIGIWL
-131 VWFFMMQRM
+131 FMMQRM

-176 AKEETGELIDYLKS
+176 AKEETGELIDYLKN
-190 PKKFTAMGATIPKG
+190 PKKFSAMGAKIPKG

-331 RRIVVDLPDAKG
+331 RRIVVDLPDARG
-343 REEILKVHAENKPF
+343 REEILKVHASDKPF
-357 GPSVVF
+357 VADVRFG
-363 STIAKETVGFTGAD
+363 TIAKETAGFTGAD

-391 RDKQEISMDE
+391 RGRADITMEE
-401 IEEAI
+401 VEEAI

-416 SRVISEDER
+416 SRVISDDER
-425 KRIAYH
+425 RRIAYH
-431 ESGHAVVGRA
+431 EAGHAVVGKA
-441 LTPLE
+441 LAARE

-458 ALGFTLQLPAEDRY
+458 ALGFTLQLPTEDRY
-472 MRTRDELLNEVA
+472 MRTSEELLKEVA

-497 GDTSTGPSNDL
+497 GSISTGPSNDL
-508 ERATDIVHRMIR
+508 ERATDVVHRMIR
-520 AYGMSDKLG
+520 AYGMSEKLG

-544 ELSEERNYSEETAQA
+544 ELSEERNYSEETAET

-564 RRFVE
+564 RRLVE
-569 EQYARATQVLEK
+569 EQYRRATGVLEM
-581 NRTVLE
+581 NRAVLE
-587 NLVSVLLDKETLQ
+587 NLVTVLLDKETLQ
-600 GGELEEALRGVV
+600 GPELEEALKGVI
-612 DLAGNSIAP
+612 DLTASTVQVQAPASQSDLP
-621 VSLAPKP
+621 VSVQP
-628 AGADGSTIAPQP
+628 AS
-640 IP
+640 

>member
-1 VANQRKNGGP
+1 MANQKKNGGSN
-11 GPNLLRELVGWALLF
+11 PNLLKELIGWVLLL
-26 AVLWGAYTLFKNPTT
+26 AILWGAYSLFKT
-41 PPAALT
+41 PVAQPAPLT
-47 YTEFVTKVEDGQ
+47 YTDFVAKVQAGE

-65 EIADVIQSGTG
+65 EISDVIQIGTG

-89 LYDSRLYSL
+89 LYDASLYPML
-98 LEEKGVQGDFD
+98 VAKGVQGDFN
-109 KAQTNIW
+109 KAQTSIW
-116 VSLLVNVAPFILLLV
+116 LTLLINVLPFVLLIGF
-131 VWFFMMQRM
+131 WFFMMQRM

-176 AKEETGELIDYLKS
+176 AKEETGELIDYLKN
-190 PKKFTAMGATIPKG
+190 PKKFSVMGAQIPKG

-331 RRIVVDLPDAKG
+331 RRVVVDLPDAKG
-343 REEILKVHAENKPF
+343 REEILKVHASDKPF
-357 GPSVVF
+357 AVDVIF
-363 STIAKETVGFTGAD
+363 ATIAKETVGFTGAD

-391 RDKQEISMDE
+391 RGKTDITMEE
-401 IEEAI
+401 VEEAI

-416 SRVISEDER
+416 SRVISADER
-425 KRIAYH
+425 RRIAYH
-431 ESGHAVVGRA
+431 EAGHAVVGKA
-441 LTPLE
+441 LAARE

-458 ALGFTLQLPAEDRY
+458 ALGFTLQLPTEDRY
-472 MRTRDELLNEVA
+472 MRTSEELLRDVA

-497 GDTSTGPSNDL
+497 GSISTGPSNDL
-508 ERATDIVHRMIR
+508 ERATDVVHRMIR
-520 AYGMSDKLG
+520 AYGMSEKLG
-529 PLTYGKSSDLVFLGK
+529 PLTYGKTSDLVFLGK
-544 ELSEERNYSEETAQA
+544 ELSEERNYSEETAQT

-564 RRFVE
+564 RRLVE
-569 EQYARATQVLEK
+569 EQYQRATEVLEM
-581 NRTVLE
+581 NRAVLD
-587 NLVSVLLDKETLQ
+587 NLVTVLLDKETLQ
-600 GGELEEALRGVV
+600 GPELEEALRGVI
-612 DLAGNSIAP
+612 DLTASTVHIQAPASQSGSP
-621 VSLAPKP
+621 VSTQP
-628 AGADGSTIAPQP
+628 AS
-640 IP
+640 

>member
-1 VANQRKNGGP
+1 MANQKKNGGSN
-11 GPNLLRELVGWALLF
+11 PNLLKELIGWALLF
-26 AVLWGAYTLFKNPTT
+26 AILWGAWQLFFNQPVAQ
-41 PPAALT
+41 PVQLT
-47 YTEFVTKVEDGQ
+47 YTDFVAKVQTGA

-65 EIADVIQSGTG
+65 EISDFIQTGTG
-76 TLKDGTKFTTIAP
+76 TLKDGTKFKTIAP
-89 LYDSRLYSL
+89 LYDASLYPL
-98 LEEKGVQGDFD
+98 LVAKGVEGDFN
-109 KAQTNIW
+109 KVQTSIW
-116 VSLLVNVAPFILLLV
+116 LTLLINVLPYVLLIGIWL
-131 VWFFMMQRM
+131 FMMQRM
-140 QGGQNNQVFGFGKSK
+140 QGGQNSQVFSFGKSK

-176 AKEETGELIDYLKS
+176 AKEETGELIDYLKT
-190 PKKFTAMGATIPKG
+190 PKKFTAMGAKIPKG

-300 GFDAN
+300 GFDAQ

-331 RRIVVDLPDAKG
+331 RRVVVDLPDAKG
-343 REEILKVHAENKPF
+343 REEILKVHASDKPF
-357 GPSVVF
+357 AADVKFG
-363 STIAKETVGFTGAD
+363 TIAKETAGFTGAD

-391 RDKQEISMDE
+391 RGRTDITMDE
-401 IEEAI
+401 VEEAI

-425 KRIAYH
+425 RRIAYH
-431 ESGHAVVGRA
+431 ESGHAVVGKA
-441 LTPLE
+441 LAARE

-458 ALGFTLQLPAEDRY
+458 ALGFTLQLPTEDRY
-472 MRTRDELLNEVA
+472 MRTSEELLREVA

-497 GDTSTGPSNDL
+497 GSISTGPSNDL
-508 ERATDIVHRMIR
+508 ERATDVVHRMIR

-529 PLTYGKSSDLVFLGK
+529 PLTYGKTSDLVFLGK
-544 ELSEERNYSEETAQA
+544 ELSEERNYSEATAQT

-564 RRFVE
+564 RRLVE
-569 EQYARATQVLEK
+569 EQYRRATEVLEM
-581 NRTVLE
+581 NRAVLE
-587 NLVSVLLDKETLQ
+587 SLVTALLDKETLQ
-600 GGELEEALRGVV
+600 GPELEAALSGVI
-612 DLAGNSIAP
+612 DLTA
-621 VSLAPKP
+621 
-628 AGADGSTIAPQP
+628 STIHPQAPASQSGPVVSTQP
-640 IP
+640 AS

>member
-1 VANQRKNGGP
+1 VANQKKNGGSN
-11 GPNLLRELVGWALLF
+11 PNLLKELIGWTLLF
-26 AVLWGAYTLFKNPTT
+26 AILWGAYSLFRQPVAQ
-41 PPAALT
+41 PAQLT
-47 YTEFVTKVEDGQ
+47 YTDFVARVQAGE
-59 VKDVKF
+59 VRDVKF
-65 EIADVIQSGTG
+65 EISDVVQTGTG
-76 TLKDGTKFTTIAP
+76 TLKDGTQFTTIAP
-89 LYDSRLYSL
+89 LYDASLYSL
-98 LEEKGVQGDFD
+98 LVEKGVEGDFN
-109 KAQTNIW
+109 KAQTSIW
-116 VSLLVNVAPFILLLV
+116 LTLLVNVLPFVLLIGF
-131 VWFFMMQRM
+131 WFFMMQRM
-140 QGGQNNQVFGFGKSK
+140 QGGQNNQVFSFGKSK
-155 AKLFMDN
+155 ARLFMDN

-176 AKEETGELIDYLKS
+176 AKEETGELIDYLKN
-190 PKKFTAMGATIPKG
+190 PKKFSGMGAKIPKG

-331 RRIVVDLPDAKG
+331 RRVVVDLPDAKG
-343 REEILKVHAENKPF
+343 REEILKVHASDKPF
-357 GPSVVF
+357 AVDVMLG
-363 STIAKETVGFTGAD
+363 TIAKETAGFTGAD

-391 RDKQEISMDE
+391 RGKTDITMEE
-401 IEEAI
+401 VEEAI

-416 SRVISEDER
+416 SRVISADER
-425 KRIAYH
+425 RRIAYH
-431 ESGHAVVGRA
+431 EGGHAVVGKA
-441 LTPLE
+441 LAARE

-458 ALGFTLQLPAEDRY
+458 ALGFTLQLPTEDRY
-472 MRTRDELLNEVA
+472 MRTSEELLREVA

-497 GDTSTGPSNDL
+497 GSISTGPSNDL
-508 ERATDIVHRMIR
+508 ERATDVVHRMIR
-520 AYGMSDKLG
+520 AYGMSEKLG
-529 PLTYGKSSDLVFLGK
+529 PLTYGKTSDLVFLGK
-544 ELSEERNYSEETAQA
+544 ELSEERNYSEETAQT

-564 RRFVE
+564 RRLVE
-569 EQYARATQVLEK
+569 EQYRRATEVLEM
-581 NRTVLE
+581 NRAVLE
-587 NLVSVLLDKETLQ
+587 NLVTVLLDKETLQ
-600 GGELEEALRGVV
+600 GPELEVALRGVI
-612 DLAGNSIAP
+612 DLTASTVHIQAPASQSGSP
-621 VSLAPKP
+621 VSTQP
-628 AGADGSTIAPQP
+628 AS
-640 IP
+640 

>member
-1 VANQRKNGGP
+1 MADQRKTGGSNN
-11 GPNLLRELVGWALLF
+11 NLIKELVGWVLLF
-26 AVLWGAYTLFKNPTT
+26 IIIWGAYSLFTQ
-41 PPAALT
+41 PAAPATQLS
-47 YTEFVTKVEDGQ
+47 YTEFVAKVRAGE
-59 VKDVKF
+59 VKEVSFTISDV
-65 EIADVIQSGTG
+65 VQTGTG

-89 LYDSRLYSL
+89 LYDASLYPL
-98 LEEKGVQGDFD
+98 LVEKGVQGDFS
-109 KAQTNIW
+109 KVQTSIW
-116 VSLLVNVAPFILLLV
+116 VTLLLDILPYV
-131 VWFFMMQRM
+131 IIIGLWLFMMQRM
-140 QGGQNNQVFGFGKSK
+140 QGGQNNQVFGFGKSR
-155 AKLFMDN
+155 AQLFMDN

-176 AKEETGELIDYLKS
+176 AKEETGELIEYLKN
-190 PKKFTAMGATIPKG
+190 PKKFSAMGAKIPKG

-251 DLFAQAKQYAPCIVF
+251 DLFTQAKQYAPCIVF

-305 KGIIILAATNR
+305 RGIIVLAATNR

-343 REEILKVHAENKPF
+343 REEILKVHASGKPF
-357 GPSVVF
+357 APEVRF
-363 STIAKETVGFTGAD
+363 DTIAKETAGFTGAD

-391 RDKQEISMDE
+391 RGKTTITMDE
-401 IEEAI
+401 VEEAI

-425 KRIAYH
+425 RRIAYH
-431 ESGHAVVGRA
+431 EAGHAVVGKA
-441 LTPLE
+441 LASTE

-458 ALGFTLQLPAEDRY
+458 ALGFTLQLPTEDRY
-472 MRTRDELLNEVA
+472 MRTRDELLREVA

-497 GDTSTGPSNDL
+497 GSISTGPSNDL

-544 ELSEERNYSEETAQA
+544 ELSEERNYSEATAEE

-564 RRFVE
+564 RRLVE
-569 EQYARATQVLEK
+569 QQYQRATEVLET
-581 NRTVLE
+581 NRDALE
-587 NLVSVLLDKETLQ
+587 HLVALLLEKETLQ
-600 GGELEEALRGVV
+600 GAELDEALSPVKDQTGQSGDLPTPVAPPQAGPTVGVQ
-612 DLAGNSIAP
+612 
-621 VSLAPKP
+621 P
-628 AGADGSTIAPQP
+628 AS
-640 IP
+640 